1 MSGEDTIRASS
12 YTGNY
17 DSRNSSDWVIH
28 ESRRNV
34 QNILMGNFKGNLMLK
49 KGYRQFSNN
58 ILFTDYVQIIYKFIQ
73 VFTRIYKYLQVFT
86 SGSTRNWLK
95 FVCTIR
101 VKMKQSSLGSMGE
114 AQWLWF
120 FRFQR
125 IFTSIYTLYRGG

>member
-17 DSRNSSDWVIH
+17 DSRNSSDWVID

-34 QNILMGNFKGNLMLK
+34 QNILMGNFKRNLMLK

-73 VFTRIYKYLQVFT
+73 VFTIIYKYLQV
-86 SGSTRNWLK
+86 
-95 FVCTIR
+95 
-101 VKMKQSSLGSMGE
+101 E
-114 AQWLWF
+114 APG
-120 FRFQR
+120 
-125 IFTSIYTLYRGG
+125 IG